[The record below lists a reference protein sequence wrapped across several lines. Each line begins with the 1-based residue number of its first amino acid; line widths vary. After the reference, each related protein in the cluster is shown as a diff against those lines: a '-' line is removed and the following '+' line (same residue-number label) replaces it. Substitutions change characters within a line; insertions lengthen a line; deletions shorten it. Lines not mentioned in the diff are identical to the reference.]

1 MQLNLLLQVLLWMG
15 SFDRLWVAAHT
26 GNVHGVRHELDMGAP
41 IEGRDPLGHTAL
53 MEASK
58 YGHSNAV
65 QVLLTYHGANS
76 QRKIAFLYLT
86 LRILSILGI
95 YVTADHVM

>member
-1 MQLNLLLQVLLWMG
+1 MG

-26 GNVHGVRHELDMGAP
+26 GNVHGLRHELDMGAP

-65 QVLLTYHGANS
+65 QVH
-76 QRKIAFLYLT
+76 IP
-86 LRILSILGI
+86 
-95 YVTADHVM
+95 